1 MEIINGATFGEDD
14 LAEIINGETVV
25 RHSPFCNHQRVLG
38 DLLRVVGQH
47 VNKNK
52 LGQLYP
58 YNDSLEIEHG
68 KINGLHA
75 LVLFEVTAE
84 INRLDWK

>member
-1 MEIINGATFGEDD
+1 MKKSKDRDEGCIRKTIPM
-14 LAEIINGETVV
+14 
-25 RHSPFCNHQRVLG
+25 HSLYYGIFFISHGN
-38 DLLRVVGQH
+38 
-47 VNKNK
+47 
-52 LGQLYP
+52 YP

-84 INRLDWK
+84 INRLDRK

>member
-1 MEIINGATFGEDD
+1 MIDD
-14 LAEIINGETVV
+14 IKKRIEQYFEWIRDNTTLKDAGNNWVQITTPHLDHHNDCLQI
-25 RHSPFCNHQRVLG
+25 
-38 DLLRVVGQH
+38 
-47 VNKNK
+47 
-52 LGQLYP
+52 YP

-84 INRLDWK
+84 INRLDRK